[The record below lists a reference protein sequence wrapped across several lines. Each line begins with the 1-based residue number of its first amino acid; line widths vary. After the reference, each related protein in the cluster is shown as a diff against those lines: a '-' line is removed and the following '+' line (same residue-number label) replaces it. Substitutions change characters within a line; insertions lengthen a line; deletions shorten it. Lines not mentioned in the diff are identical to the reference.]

1 MISNVIYQLVDEYNL
16 NLRMTSVKN
25 RHLKEICMRL
35 IRKLI
40 MLCVAVTIAASI
52 SACKPSYEVQKV
64 DPIMTTAPA
73 DQPYD
78 LDFIQLNNDVID
90 SLSMKKD
97 IFPFIKSVDING
109 DNDKKSIELSMD
121 IQSGV
126 SDEAVQ
132 ILLADV
138 TKRIANNAYI
148 QDFRLKKADYTQFG
162 SVFDIYSYTYKVTC
176 GDETLY
182 DETIS
187 AGDDIPLD
195 PSMDADAVEEA
206 LDQINST
213 GAESSSETE
222 SN

>member
-1 MISNVIYQLVDEYNL
+1 
-16 NLRMTSVKN
+16 
-25 RHLKEICMRL
+25 MRL
-35 IRKLI
+35 LRYLI
-40 MLCVAVTIAASI
+40 TLCVAVTVAASV

-64 DPIMTTAPA
+64 DPIMTTASA

-97 IFPFIKSVDING
+97 IFPFIKSVDVDG
-109 DNDKKSIELSMD
+109 DNDKKSIELNMD
-121 IQSGV
+121 IQNGV

-182 DETIS
+182 DETIA

-195 PSMDADAVEEA
+195 PSMDGDAVEEA

>member
-1 MISNVIYQLVDEYNL
+1 MISSVIYRLVDKYNL
-16 NLRMTSVKN
+16 NLKMTIVKDRN
-25 RHLKEICMRL
+25 LKEICMRL
-35 IRKLI
+35 IRNLI
-40 MLCVAVTIAASI
+40 MLCVAVTVAASV

-73 DQPYD
+73 DQPYE

-109 DNDKKSIELSMD
+109 DNDKKSIELNMD

-132 ILLADV
+132 VLIADV

-195 PSMDADAVEEA
+195 PSMDGDAVEEA

>member
-1 MISNVIYQLVDEYNL
+1 
-16 NLRMTSVKN
+16 
-25 RHLKEICMRL
+25 MRL
-35 IRKLI
+35 IRNLM
-40 MLCVAVTIAASI
+40 MLCAAVTVAASV

-73 DQPYD
+73 DQPYE

-132 ILLADV
+132 ILIADV

-148 QDFRLKKADYTQFG
+148 QDFRLKKADHTQFG

-182 DETIS
+182 DETIA

-195 PSMDADAVEEA
+195 PSMDGDAVEEA

>member
-1 MISNVIYQLVDEYNL
+1 
-16 NLRMTSVKN
+16 MTIVKDRN
-25 RHLKEICMRL
+25 LKEICMRL
-35 IRKLI
+35 IRNVI
-40 MLCVAVTIAASI
+40 MLCVAVTVAASV

-109 DNDKKSIELSMD
+109 DNDKKSIELNID

-132 ILLADV
+132 VLLADV

-162 SVFDIYSYTYKVTC
+162 SVFDIYSYKYKVTC

-182 DETIS
+182 DETIA
-187 AGDDIPLD
+187 AGEEIPLD
-195 PSMDADAVEEA
+195 PSMDADTVEEA

-213 GAESSSETE
+213 GAESSSEME

>member
-1 MISNVIYQLVDEYNL
+1 M
-16 NLRMTSVKN
+16 
-25 RHLKEICMRL
+25 
-35 IRKLI
+35 
-40 MLCVAVTIAASI
+40 
-52 SACKPSYEVQKV
+52 
-64 DPIMTTAPA
+64 
-73 DQPYD
+73 
-78 LDFIQLNNDVID
+78 
-90 SLSMKKD
+90 
-97 IFPFIKSVDING
+97 DING
-109 DNDKKSIELSMD
+109 DNDKKSIELSID
-121 IQSGV
+121 IQTGV

-132 ILLADV
+132 VLLADV

-195 PSMDADAVEEA
+195 PSMDGDAVEEA

-213 GAESSSETE
+213 GAESSSDTE

>member
-1 MISNVIYQLVDEYNL
+1 M
-16 NLRMTSVKN
+16 K
-25 RHLKEICMRL
+25 L
-35 IRKLI
+35 IRNLI
-40 MLCVAVTIAASI
+40 MLCVAAAVTVSV

-109 DNDKKSIELSMD
+109 DNDKKLIELSID
-121 IQSGV
+121 IQTGV

-132 ILLADV
+132 VLLADV

-162 SVFDIYSYTYKVTC
+162 SVFDIYSYKYKVTC

-182 DETIS
+182 DETIA
-187 AGDDIPLD
+187 AGEDIPLD

-206 LDQINST
+206 LDQMKNESAQENS
-213 GAESSSETE
+213 ATE
-222 SN
+222 VNP

>member
-1 MISNVIYQLVDEYNL
+1 
-16 NLRMTSVKN
+16 MTIVKD
-25 RHLKEICMRL
+25 RDLKEICMRL
-35 IRKLI
+35 IRNLM
-40 MLCVAVTIAASI
+40 MLCVAVTVAASV

-109 DNDKKSIELSMD
+109 DNDKKSIELNMD

-162 SVFDIYSYTYKVTC
+162 SVFDIYSYKYKVTC

-182 DETIS
+182 DETIA
-187 AGDDIPLD
+187 AGEEIPLD
-195 PSMDADAVEEA
+195 PSMDGDAVEEA

>member
-1 MISNVIYQLVDEYNL
+1 MICSVICHLIDEYNL
-16 NLRMTSVKN
+16 NLSMTSVKN

-35 IRKLI
+35 IRNLM
-40 MLCVAVTIAASI
+40 MLCVAVTVAASV

-109 DNDKKSIELSMD
+109 DNDKKSIELNID

-132 ILLADV
+132 ILIADV

-148 QDFRLKKADYTQFG
+148 QDFRLKKADHTQFG

-187 AGDDIPLD
+187 AGEEIPLD
-195 PSMDADAVEEA
+195 PSMDADTVEEA

-213 GAESSSETE
+213 GAENSSETE